1 MRHSNITITLFLIT
15 TGIFT
20 HANAMD
26 ISSGG
31 LFEGSHLDL
40 TLRNIW
46 MLNTTDQRADF
57 DVGDQNAWAQA
68 IHVDYS
74 SGWYQDTVGFDA
86 SWYGVS
92 KLYANKDFYGRD
104 LLRDNNG
111 HAEGFNKIGQLFAKA
126 KFGEQKRFMNVYGG
140 WRKLNKFGAITTNTS
155 RAVPST
161 WEGLSTEIGFD
172 QVQIKAALVNRFS
185 ERDEPEKRHFYTLK
199 SDKKID
205 YIASGDI
212 SWKPEKGKGFTYLAG
227 DSKDY
232 LLRQGIEGSWFW
244 PLSENSRFLTRG
256 VVYYN
261 RGLSEWEG
269 TKAFEYDAEH
279 YFGLIG
285 YQKAAAEFGVGW
297 SKTKAHLKDGLGYFY
312 WHMGKNTRGTFNSP
326 ADGEGNDYV
335 NDGEQMLYVYSQYQV
350 SPELL
355 VGLYGNYGYG
365 IEYKGV
371 SLKEWE
377 YGGFFS
383 WSPQRIAG
391 LNIFA
396 GFGPAYTWKLDSKSN
411 PSITDDGDSFHRAK
425 GVGAAVRVEYKFG
438 LF

>member
-1 MRHSNITITLFLIT
+1 MSKNQCRIYSRKGREYKMRHSNIKITLLLIT

-31 LFEGSHLDL
+31 LFEDSHLDL

-68 IHVDYS
+68 IHLDYS

-111 HAEGFNKIGQLFAKA
+111 HAEGFNKVGQLFAKA

-185 ERDEPEKRHFYTLK
+185 ERD
-199 SDKKID
+199 
-205 YIASGDI
+205 
-212 SWKPEKGKGFTYLAG
+212 
-227 DSKDY
+227 
-232 LLRQGIEGSWFW
+232 
-244 PLSENSRFLTRG
+244 
-256 VVYYN
+256 
-261 RGLSEWEG
+261 
-269 TKAFEYDAEH
+269 
-279 YFGLIG
+279 
-285 YQKAAAEFGVGW
+285 
-297 SKTKAHLKDGLGYFY
+297 
-312 WHMGKNTRGTFNSP
+312 
-326 ADGEGNDYV
+326 
-335 NDGEQMLYVYSQYQV
+335 
-350 SPELL
+350 
-355 VGLYGNYGYG
+355 
-365 IEYKGV
+365 
-371 SLKEWE
+371 
-377 YGGFFS
+377 
-383 WSPQRIAG
+383 
-391 LNIFA
+391 
-396 GFGPAYTWKLDSKSN
+396 
-411 PSITDDGDSFHRAK
+411 
-425 GVGAAVRVEYKFG
+425 
-438 LF
+438 